1 MRLDG
6 HGVIQGQSIF
16 GFKLVS
22 VGRCLTLTS
31 PPSYLKK
38 KKLKRKL
45 SNLVKVDFIHSAFPK
60 NNERINKNDS
70 NNIK

>member
-31 PPSYLKK
+31 PASFLNKFFFC
-38 KKLKRKL
+38 
-45 SNLVKVDFIHSAFPK
+45 NLVKIDFIHSAFPK